1 MRGTAGDGKQPYSR
15 WLSRPLVAAFPCRL
29 KISRRERLRQ
39 KFIFLR
45 CVLHRAEVCALLRQY
60 NLVFAGLTATEFF
73 FHTMTGRVGLVDT
86 TVKTAETGYMQRRLM
101 KGLEDLTIAYDGS
114 VRSSAGSI
122 VQFRFG
128 EDGLDPMEMES
139 SVLGRPVDFARLLH
153 IAQMSMV
160 SVGAVPLSRSAISER
175 IEAFLQTNAQVF
187 SSKFSEETQVAV
199 REVFNADDITMSQL
213 NFVLETAQIKY
224 AKSICDPG
232 TAVGAI
238 CGQSIGEPGTQM
250 TLKTFHFAGL
260 ASMALVL
267 GVPRIKEI
275 INAAKTIATPFI
287 SAPLVNQS
295 SEHAARIVKRR
306 LEKTTLGQVANYIKE
321 VYCESQVYLSIKIDL
336 DLIMR
341 LGLIINAKSIRD
353 SILSTPRTKLKEPN
367 VVLVNPHRLH
377 ITVPGTMKGKLL
389 QNLQQLRKQLPRV
402 LVSGTET
409 VNRVIISS
417 EKAAAGNI
425 YKL

>member
-1 MRGTAGDGKQPYSR
+1 
-15 WLSRPLVAAFPCRL
+15 
-29 KISRRERLRQ
+29 
-39 KFIFLR
+39 
-45 CVLHRAEVCALLRQY
+45 
-60 NLVFAGLTATEFF
+60 
-73 FHTMTGRVGLVDT
+73 MTGRVGLVDT
-86 TVKTAETGYMQRRLM
+86 AVKTAETGYMQRRLM

-153 IAQMSMV
+153 IAQMSIIC
-160 SVGAVPLSRSAISER
+160 ADEPPLSYSSICQRVDV
-175 IEAFLQTNAQVF
+175 FLQANSEF
-187 SSKFSEETQVAV
+187 SSKFCEETRVAV
-199 REVFNADDITMSQL
+199 KEVFTADVITMSQL
-213 NFVLETAQIKY
+213 NFVLETAQKKY
-224 AKSICDPG
+224 TKSLCDPG

-295 SEHAARIVKRR
+295 SENAARIVKRR

-367 VVLVNPHRLH
+367 VILVNPHRLH

-417 EKAAAGNI
+417 EKAATGNI
-425 YKL
+425 YKLSVARYSCHCFVCVYFCLQIRGRARTAGGHVNQRCERHRCNQQ

>member
-1 MRGTAGDGKQPYSR
+1 
-15 WLSRPLVAAFPCRL
+15 
-29 KISRRERLRQ
+29 
-39 KFIFLR
+39 
-45 CVLHRAEVCALLRQY
+45 
-60 NLVFAGLTATEFF
+60 
-73 FHTMTGRVGLVDT
+73 MTGRVGLVDT
-86 TVKTAETGYMQRRLM
+86 AVKTAETGYMQRRLM

-160 SVGAVPLSRSAISER
+160 SVDELPLSHSAVCER
-175 IEAFLQTNAQVF
+175 VDAFLKANAENF
-187 SSKFSEETQVAV
+187 SSKFCEETQVAV
-199 REVFNADDITMSQL
+199 KEVFNVDDVTMSQL
-213 NFVLETAQIKY
+213 NFVLETAQTKY

-287 SAPLVNQS
+287 SAPLVNQN

-306 LEKTTLGQVANYIKE
+306 LEKTTLGQIANYIKE

-367 VVLVNPHRLH
+367 VILVNPYRLH

-402 LVSGTET
+402 LVSGTDT

-417 EKAAAGNI
+417 EKAPAGNV